1 MGNGVHSKQ
10 TTSQRRATLSA
21 MQQART
27 LPRLMLCSAALF
39 ASAATT
45 VVPAQAQRV
54 MLETVSFHRTPAVAT
69 DATVQNDFSSDASPV
84 VIASKP
90 FGESYLLAE
99 MFAQLL
105 EARGVSVDRRPGLG
119 STEVAFAALR
129 TNAIDVYPE
138 YTGTGLVAILRDS
151 ATDAMRQDPRL
162 AFRHVA
168 QQFARRY
175 DVRWLP
181 PLGFSNGY
189 AIAMRRSTADSLRLR
204 TLSDLALRGSALR
217 AGFTADFIGRGDGF
231 AGLRRVY
238 GLQLENVRPLTPAVK
253 YQALSSGAVDIIDGY
268 STDGLLAAF
277 DLVTLIDDRKFFPPY
292 DAAAIVSPNVAAS
305 RPDVIAVLSELS
317 GRLLEQD
324 VRMWNRRIEVDRVAI
339 AQVARSALLQLGL
352 VAGATSDEPATGE
365 RSAQVNRISLWQYF
379 WSRRAETVRLAGE
392 HTMLVVISLSAALL
406 VALPL
411 GVLLTRVPRLATGV
425 LQLLGVAQTIPS
437 IALLAF
443 MIPLFG
449 IGVVPALVALWI
461 YALLPIVRATYSGV
475 ASADPDAVLAIEALG
490 TTSWQRLWWIQL
502 PLATPAVLAGVRTAA
517 VITVGAATL
526 AAFIGAGGLGE
537 PIVTGLGLA
546 DSRLVLSGAI
556 PAALLAIAVDA
567 VLGLIERAVA
577 PAHRRRTTQQT

>member
-1 MGNGVHSKQ
+1 MMRGARQRLRGVSHS
-10 TTSQRRATLSA
+10 
-21 MQQART
+21 
-27 LPRLMLCSAALF
+27 PMLGMVLGLVLTG
-39 ASAATT
+39 AS
-45 VVPAQAQRV
+45 VVEAQRALPDQSV
-54 MLETVSFHRTPAVAT
+54 GGFTPGDSA
-69 DATVQNDFSSDASPV
+69 PV

-105 EARGVSVDRRPGLG
+105 EARGFEVDRRPGLG

-151 ATDAMRQDPRL
+151 ASNAMREDPRL
-162 AFRHVA
+162 AYRYVSE
-168 QQFARRY
+168 QFSRRY
-175 DVRWLP
+175 QVRWLP

-189 AIAMRRSTADSLRLR
+189 AIAVRRATADSLQLR
-204 TLSDLALRGSALR
+204 TLSDLAIRGTALK

-231 AGLRRVY
+231 AGLRQAY
-238 GLQLENVRPLTPAVK
+238 GLQLTDVRPLTPAVK

-277 DLVTLIDDRKFFPPY
+277 DLVTLVDDKSFFPPY
-292 DAAAIVSPNVAAS
+292 DAAAIVSPRVASS
-305 RPDVIAVLSELS
+305 RPGVIAVLAELS
-317 GRLLEQD
+317 GRLRETD
-324 VRMWNRRIEVDRVAI
+324 VRQWNKRIEVERAEIADVARAALAQIGLLPGAMGDDATTPDRALDGRSTSLLEYFWNRR
-339 AQVARSALLQLGL
+339 
-352 VAGATSDEPATGE
+352 
-365 RSAQVNRISLWQYF
+365 Y
-379 WSRRAETVRLAGE
+379 ETLRLAGE
-392 HTMLVVISLSAALL
+392 HTMLVVISLSCALL

-411 GVLLTRVPRLATGV
+411 GVLLTRVPAIATGV

-449 IGVVPALVALWI
+449 IGVLPALIALWI
-461 YALLPIVRATYSGV
+461 YALLPMVRATYSGV
-475 ASADPDAVLAIEALG
+475 NAADPEAVLAIEALG

-546 DSRLVLSGAI
+546 DSRLVLAGAI
-556 PAALLAIAVDA
+556 PAAILAMIVDA
-567 VLGLIERAVA
+567 VLALIERAVA
-577 PAHRRRTTQQT
+577 PAHRKRSHR